1 MDISF
6 STMVKFL
13 KSLSRSNNMIK
24 RNNRKNILEMINRR
38 HLMKKEA
45 FKPTD
50 NLSPSETAAVVSNWS
65 HSSWSDSFK
74 DTYSDGERFIGDIRD
89 TLAPME
95 VFIDKKNRVISVYF
109 LSLSSSDIDDL
120 VKVGLDSNL
129 DADDAFIDVV
139 CSNMRDS
146 FDNEHAMDYKEV
158 EMPVTQVELEKLL
171 DDCESKAIDSYN
183 RLESAFYNAVEGVM
197 ESKRNSKR
205 KPLKEAR
212 MGSLE
217 DDYPNIKDMVSFL
230 NDNDK
235 WALDRVLF
243 ALDYYVPQLKSSN
256 ERDVVRALKAIFDEA
271 DDMIRL
277 KKRFRK
283 NTFGNEMW

>member
-1 MDISF
+1 
-6 STMVKFL
+6 
-13 KSLSRSNNMIK
+13 MIK
-24 RNNRKNILEMINRR
+24 RNNRKTISEMINRR

-205 KPLKEAR
+205 KPLKEASVQSFTDWEYPVLKDV
-212 MGSLE
+212 MSTFK
-217 DDYPNIKDMVSFL
+217 DDIQ
-230 NDNDK
+230 
-235 WALDRVLF
+235 WAL
-243 ALDYYVPQLKSSN
+243 S
-256 ERDVVRALKAIFDEA
+256 RALYSMKSNLPRLESDNESEVLRALADILDKA
-271 DDMIRL
+271 DDMNKVKKAL
-277 KKRFRK
+277 KRTSLGQR
-283 NTFGNEMW
+283 MW